1 MEGIRSTLGILASL
15 TPVVLLAFF
24 FFVIYRTQ
32 SIYVLL
38 ARVWRIAVGAKP
50 IEDQEIRRY
59 ADDIH
64 SLTYFRFVSNL
75 KVSSLAQAKSA
86 IIWAERNRLDLRD
99 VARCGDYFDVERLEI
114 REEKIPTKRV
124 RITVGLALLLASL
137 ATVGV
142 VVYFSI
148 TDTVLLSFKDGG
160 SSFKLSEAGAERYWV
175 GTRLDLEACG
185 RDSLPV
191 LAGSTQFKE
200 SEAKMLCDF
209 ITDKGFKNG
218 LDTYLRNQRESS
230 WKIGAMLV
238 GPLLVLFMLCLQVVR
253 SLKLAEYLKARQ
265 R

>member
-15 TPVVLLAFF
+15 TPVVLLTFF

-99 VARCGDYFDVERLEI
+99 VARCGEYFDVERLEV
-114 REEKIPTKRV
+114 RQEKIPR
-124 RITVGLALLLASL
+124 RG
-137 ATVGV
+137 
-142 VVYFSI
+142 
-148 TDTVLLSFKDGG
+148 
-160 SSFKLSEAGAERYWV
+160 
-175 GTRLDLEACG
+175 
-185 RDSLPV
+185 
-191 LAGSTQFKE
+191 
-200 SEAKMLCDF
+200 
-209 ITDKGFKNG
+209 
-218 LDTYLRNQRESS
+218 
-230 WKIGAMLV
+230 
-238 GPLLVLFMLCLQVVR
+238 
-253 SLKLAEYLKARQ
+253 
-265 R
+265 